1 MNFEEFKE
9 YVKDHILEYLPESYS
24 AAKVT
29 IQSVVKNNDWKLDGL
44 TVRNEH
50 SNISPNIYLNQFF
63 RDYEDG
69 KLLAIASRLSL
80 LFYDPKT
87 GKSAQSLDLF
97 SLTVRLLNEY
107 MLNNHSEVSRIL

>member
-1 MNFEEFKE
+1 MDIRYQLDRF
-9 YVKDHILEYLPESYS
+9 YLP
-24 AAKVT
+24 KT
-29 IQSVVKNNDWKLDGL
+29 IRIVP
-44 TVRNEH
+44 
-50 SNISPNIYLNQFF
+50 SPNEDKNELARMSSRLIVANPAVAFTEAATNHQF
-63 RDYEDG
+63 DQLSDPEYD
-69 KLLAIASRLSL
+69 KLLEVASRLSL